1 MHGSAEYDV
10 EFVGAQAFPGGPAV
24 AGDARR
30 IADRAIKNNRN
41 ACLLWNGAD
50 DEGWMA
56 RDPAAEWSFC
66 ARLFGGEVPA
76 MHYIIF

>member
-1 MHGSAEYDV
+1 M
-10 EFVGAQAFPGGPAV
+10 

-30 IADRAIKNNRN
+30 IADRAIKNNRV